1 MSTIWI
7 WWGISWNIPVVWF
20 IIVTYPSFD
29 LVFCFKSSLKPWCGI
44 TRHLINFKGV
54 EWSSIALNWTLWQ
67 ILTRCFFKKFFLTST
82 SLGTSVI
89 WLTVYEIYSLQRKV
103 CLSIYV
109 FSSYPGSVYSLCLLL
124 EAEPQVAEHWVQ
136 SSHSVV

>member
-54 EWSSIALNWTLWQ
+54 EWSSIALNRTLWQ
-67 ILTRCFFKKFFLTST
+67 ILTRCFFKKFNLTST
-82 SLGTSVI
+82 SLGISVI
-89 WLTVYEIYSLQRKV
+89 WLFMRSILYNVKYVI
-103 CLSIYV
+103 IYV